1 MTKARDYIAS
11 ILANQVYRSGRQFSI
26 DEIQR
31 SVNCLKDVSV
41 SRARQ
46 LLNGMVDEGLLDRIE
61 IEVGHQVVEYRQR
74 NSSRKILA
82 RLWAKPVSS
91 NDSPRWC

>member
-1 MTKARDYIAS
+1 MNKSRDYVAS

-41 SRARQ
+41 SRTRQ
-46 LLNGMVDEGLLDRIE
+46 LLNGMVDEGMLDRIE
-61 IEVGHQVVEYRQR
+61 IDVGHQVVEYRQR
-74 NSSRKILA
+74 SSSREILS

-91 NDSPRWC
+91 DYSPRWC